1 MLEGKAVI
9 GDSDMPNKM
18 QAHAMRCAS
27 EALDLH
33 DVTDCMDIARYLKK
47 EFDESYGKGWQCVVG
62 TSFGSYVTHTSGSF
76 IYFSLERMAFL
87 LFKGAAVAQA
97 A

>member
-9 GDSDMPNKM
+9 GESDMPDKM
-18 QAHAMRCAS
+18 QVHAMRCAS

-33 DVTDCMDIARYLKK
+33 DVTDCVDIARYIKQ

-62 TSFGSYVTHTSGSF
+62 TSFGSCVTHAGGSF

-87 LFKGAAVAQA
+87 LFKGVSVAQA
-97 A
+97 S